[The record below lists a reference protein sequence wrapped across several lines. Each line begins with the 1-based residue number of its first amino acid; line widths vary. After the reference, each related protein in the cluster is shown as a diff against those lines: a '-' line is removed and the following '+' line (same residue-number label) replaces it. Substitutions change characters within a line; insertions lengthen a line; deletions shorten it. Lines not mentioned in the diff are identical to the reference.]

1 MKVSRSSHR
10 GRTRDHGEIRRRIL
24 DAAEEC
30 LLEHGYEARLHAL
43 IAKKA
48 GLSRPTVYKH
58 VGDQAAIIEALFHRE
73 FLRFGEMLEPVFAAA
88 KNPRT
93 GFIDAIVRIVQHGRH
108 HPLLQKGLKEN
119 PEQVLPYLT
128 VKARPFIDQTTILLA
143 PYFRQL
149 LTDEQLASINVK
161 ASAEWSFRIAASLL
175 VTPGVV
181 ETQTD
186 EQLGDFIGNLLKVSA
201 ITEEISATVSAPDSA
216 AS

>member
-30 LLEHGYEARLHAL
+30 LLEYGYEARLHAL

-149 LTDEQLASINVK
+149 LTEEQLASINVK
-161 ASAEWSFRIAASLL
+161 AAAEWSFRIAASLL

-201 ITEEISATVSAPDSA
+201 ITEEISATVLAPDSA

>member
-58 VGDQAAIIEALFHRE
+58 VGDQTAIIEALFHRE

-149 LTDEQLASINVK
+149 LTEEQLASINVK
-161 ASAEWSFRIAASLL
+161 AAAEWSFRIAASLL

-201 ITEEISATVSAPDSA
+201 ITEEISATVLAPDSA

>member
-149 LTDEQLASINVK
+149 LTEEQLASINVK
-161 ASAEWSFRIAASLL
+161 ATAEWSFRIAASLL

-201 ITEEISATVSAPDSA
+201 ITEEISATVLAPDSA

>member
-73 FLRFGEMLEPVFAAA
+73 FLRFGEMLEPVFATA

-161 ASAEWSFRIAASLL
+161 AAAEWSFRIAASLL

>member
-88 KNPRT
+88 ENPRT

-128 VKARPFIDQTTILLA
+128 VKARPFIDQTTILLV

-149 LTDEQLASINVK
+149 LTEEQLASINVK
-161 ASAEWSFRIAASLL
+161 AAAEWSFRIAASLL

-201 ITEEISATVSAPDSA
+201 ITEEISATVLAPDSA

>member
-73 FLRFGEMLEPVFAAA
+73 FLRFGEMLEPVFATA

-149 LTDEQLASINVK
+149 LTEAQLASINVK
-161 ASAEWSFRIAASLL
+161 AAAEWSFRIAASLL

-186 EQLGDFIGNLLKVSA
+186 EQLGDFIGNLLTVSA
-201 ITEEISATVSAPDSA
+201 IITEEISAVLTSDSA

>member
-128 VKARPFIDQTTILLA
+128 VKACPFIDQTTILLA

-149 LTDEQLASINVK
+149 LTEEQLASINVK
-161 ASAEWSFRIAASLL
+161 AAAEWSFRIAASLL

-201 ITEEISATVSAPDSA
+201 ITEEISATVLAPDSA

>member
-149 LTDEQLASINVK
+149 LTEEQLASINVK
-161 ASAEWSFRIAASLL
+161 AAAEWSFRIATSLL

-201 ITEEISATVSAPDSA
+201 ITEEISATVLAPDSA

>member
-1 MKVSRSSHR
+1 MKVSRSHHR
-10 GRTRDHGEIRRRIL
+10 GRTRDHSEIRRRIL

-58 VGDQAAIIEALFHRE
+58 VGDQSAIIEALFHRE
-73 FLRFGEMLEPVFAAA
+73 FLRFGEMLAPVFASATT
-88 KNPRT
+88 PRT

-128 VKARPFIDQTTILLA
+128 VKARPFIDQTTTLLA
-143 PYFRQL
+143 PYFRTM
-149 LTDEQLASINVK
+149 LTDEQLATINVK
-161 ASAEWSFRIAASLL
+161 AAAEWSFRIAASLL

-186 EQLGDFIGNLLKVSA
+186 EQLGDFLGNLL
-201 ITEEISATVSAPDSA
+201 TVSVITAQDLSQVPASKSA

>member
-149 LTDEQLASINVK
+149 LTEEQLASINVK
-161 ASAEWSFRIAASLL
+161 AAAEWSFRIAASLL

>member
-161 ASAEWSFRIAASLL
+161 AAAEWSFRIAASLL

>member
-149 LTDEQLASINVK
+149 LTEEQLASINVK
-161 ASAEWSFRIAASLL
+161 AAAEWSFRIAASLL

-201 ITEEISATVSAPDSA
+201 ITEEISATVLAPDSA

>member
-93 GFIDAIVRIVQHGRH
+93 GFIDAIVPIVQHGRH

-149 LTDEQLASINVK
+149 LTEEQLASINVK
-161 ASAEWSFRIAASLL
+161 AAAEWSFRIAASLL

-201 ITEEISATVSAPDSA
+201 ITEEISATVLAPDSA

>member
-149 LTDEQLASINVK
+149 LTEEQLASINVK
-161 ASAEWSFRIAASLL
+161 AIAEWSFRIAASLL

-201 ITEEISATVSAPDSA
+201 ITEEISATVLAPDSA

>member
-149 LTDEQLASINVK
+149 LTEEQLASINVK
-161 ASAEWSFRIAASLL
+161 AATEWSFRIAASLL

-201 ITEEISATVSAPDSA
+201 ITEEISATVLAPDSA

>member
-149 LTDEQLASINVK
+149 LTEEQLASINVK
-161 ASAEWSFRIAASLL
+161 AAAEWSFRIAAALL

-201 ITEEISATVSAPDSA
+201 ITEEISATVLAPDSA

>member
-73 FLRFGEMLEPVFAAA
+73 FLRFSEMLEPVFAAA

-149 LTDEQLASINVK
+149 LTEEQLASINVK
-161 ASAEWSFRIAASLL
+161 AAAEWSFRIAASLL

-201 ITEEISATVSAPDSA
+201 ITEEISATVLAPDSA

>member
-149 LTDEQLASINVK
+149 LTEEQLASINVK
-161 ASAEWSFRIAASLL
+161 AVAEWSFRIAASLL

-201 ITEEISATVSAPDSA
+201 ITEEISATVLAPDSA

>member
-73 FLRFGEMLEPVFAAA
+73 FLRFGEILEPVFATA
-88 KNPRT
+88 KTPRT

-128 VKARPFIDQTTILLA
+128 VKARPFIDQTTVLLA
-143 PYFRQL
+143 PYFRKL
-149 LTDEQLASINVK
+149 LTEGQLASINVR
-161 ASAEWSFRIAASLL
+161 AAAEWSFRIAASLL

-181 ETQTD
+181 ETQSD
-186 EQLGDFIGNLLKVSA
+186 EQLGDFIGNLLTVSA
-201 ITEEISATVSAPDSA
+201 ITEEISAVLTPNSA

>member
-10 GRTRDHGEIRRRIL
+10 GRTRDHAEIRRRIL

-30 LLEHGYEARLHAL
+30 LLEYGYDARLHAL

-58 VGDQAAIIEALFHRE
+58 VGDQSAIIEALFYRE
-73 FLRFGEMLEPVFAAA
+73 VARFGELLEPVFSTAQELR
-88 KNPRT
+88 P
-93 GFIDAIVRIVQHGRH
+93 GFVEAIVRVVQHGRH

-119 PEQVLPYLT
+119 PEQLLPYFT
-128 VKARPFIDQTTILLA
+128 TNARPFIDQTTMLLA
-143 PYFRQL
+143 PYFRRMM
-149 LTDEQLASINVK
+149 TDAQLAMFNPR
-161 ASAEWSFRIAASLL
+161 AAAEWGFRIVASLL

-181 ETQTD
+181 DTQTD
-186 EQLGDFIGNLLKVSA
+186 EQLRKFIDSLL
-201 ITEEISATVSAPDSA
+201 TVSVITDADTSAPVDAAA

>member
-73 FLRFGEMLEPVFAAA
+73 FLRFGEMLEPVFATA

-128 VKARPFIDQTTILLA
+128 VKARPFIDQTTILLT

-149 LTDEQLASINVK
+149 LTEAQLASINVK
-161 ASAEWSFRIAASLL
+161 AAAEWSFRIAASLL

-186 EQLGDFIGNLLKVSA
+186 EQLGDFIGNLLTVSA
-201 ITEEISATVSAPDSA
+201 ITEEISAVLTSDSA